1 MRQQTQV
8 SRVLPFSFEY
18 QGAHPAGV
26 WLAHAL
32 QKHCFHVAT
41 PPKSPHYPLIYA
53 LDQSFL
59 SDLAEPT
66 LLFPLEWCE
75 QSLTGH
81 VTYSGS
87 SEAQIVDSST
97 IAVACLD
104 LEKLSEYVLLAFE
117 SYVAPSL
124 PCLEETQPLSLVWE
138 WRETVLDVKAPGGQ
152 RWCVSGELPVA
163 CTAFGVLQTH
173 TSESV
178 TIHFCYRPGTQTTAF
193 TAEVLAEDSAQA
205 VKKLLENDVF
215 SEALAKSGVINEDWL
230 QQRIKRATLIWPEIS
245 WEGTRILIASQ
256 KPDLR
261 PASLKIEGYCWGLM
275 THLFYYLNM
284 RYSSPEAVFYRLQNF
299 DQKMRGVLSPFL

>member
-8 SRVLPFSFEY
+8 SRVLPFSFDY

-32 QKHCFHVAT
+32 QKHSFHVAT
-41 PPKSPHYPLIYA
+41 PSRFPHDPLIYA

-59 SDLAEPT
+59 SDLAEPM

-81 VTYSGS
+81 VTYSGGFD
-87 SEAQIVDSST
+87 AQIVDSST
-97 IAVACLD
+97 IAMACLD
-104 LEKLSEYVLLAFE
+104 LEKMREHVSLAFE

-124 PCLEETQPLSLVWE
+124 PRQEETQPLSLVWE
-138 WRETVLDVKAPGGQ
+138 WHDALDEKAPDGQ

-163 CTAFGVLQTH
+163 CTAFGILQTH
-173 TSESV
+173 TSENV
-178 TIHFCYRPGTQTTAF
+178 TVHFCYRPGTQSTGF

-205 VKKLLENDVF
+205 VNSLLENDVF
-215 SEALAKSGVINEDWL
+215 SEVLAKSGVINEDWL
-230 QQRIKRATLIWPEIS
+230 QQRIKRATLIWPKIA
-245 WEGTRILIASQ
+245 WEGTRILLTSQ

-261 PASLKIEGYCWGLM
+261 PASLKVEGYCWGLM
-275 THLFYYLNM
+275 IHLFYYLNM